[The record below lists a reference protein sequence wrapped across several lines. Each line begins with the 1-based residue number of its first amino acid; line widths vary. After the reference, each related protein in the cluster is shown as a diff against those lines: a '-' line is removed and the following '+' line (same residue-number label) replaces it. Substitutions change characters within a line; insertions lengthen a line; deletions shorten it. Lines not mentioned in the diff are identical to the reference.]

1 MKKRRLT
8 RSVGNVFLTV
18 FILLMAG
25 TAYLEYSRESR
36 EWEQMKYIAGN
47 VSAQTYEVLYAKLSK
62 VETLKALVIKNDGG
76 TEDFEKVARLLVSEG
91 CVRNVLLAPGGIVSD
106 VYPLTANE
114 DVLGYNL
121 LGRGAGDKE
130 AMTAI
135 VKGEMI
141 MAGPFELVQGG
152 MGISGRLPVYVDGA
166 FWGIVSM
173 TLDYP
178 EALNGIS
185 SMQNIKSQG
194 FGCELWRINADNG
207 KHQSILSTDTVV
219 KKPSYDQAF
228 SVLNA
233 EWHVTV
239 YPEKA
244 WYAHGFFW
252 LCVAVSLTL
261 ATVAAIVTSSLQTIR
276 SMDKEMTEYRIRELQ
291 TQLEYD
297 RINVL
302 LTQINSHFFHHTL
315 NAIQALIVMEPK
327 AAYKM
332 TEDFSRF
339 IRFKVDSVGLQQG
352 LVPFREEMR
361 SVRAYADMNVVQLG
375 ERLTIE
381 YDVFDADFMIPVL
394 TIQPIVEN
402 AIEHGIKPHIGGG
415 KVRVSLRQDED
426 YYEVTVLDDGEGFT
440 PGEDSNVVS
449 VGIANI
455 KTRMGKH
462 PGCSIKVESEPGKG
476 TKVVLHY
483 PSNLSGEDKV

>member
-1 MKKRRLT
+1 MNKRRLT
-8 RSVGNVFLTV
+8 RSTATVFLSALV
-18 FILLMAG
+18 LLM
-25 TAYLEYSRESR
+25 TVTVYIEYSRESR
-36 EWEQMKYIAGN
+36 EREQMKYIAGN
-47 VSAQTYEVLYAKLSK
+47 ISAQTYEVIYARLSK
-62 VETLKALVIKNDGG
+62 AETLKALVIRDDGG
-76 TEDFEKVARLLVSEG
+76 TEGFEKVARLLVSEG
-91 CVRNVLLAPGGIVSD
+91 CVRNVLLAPGGVVSD

-130 AMTAI
+130 AQTAI

-141 MAGPFELVQGG
+141 MAGPFELIQGG
-152 MGISGRLPVYVDGA
+152 MGISGRLPVYVNGA
-166 FWGIVSM
+166 FWGLVSM

-178 EALNGIS
+178 EALSGIS

-194 FGCELWRINADNG
+194 FGCELWRINPDNG
-207 KHQSILSTDTVV
+207 KRQSILSTDTSVRT
-219 KKPSYDQAF
+219 PSCDQAF

-239 YPEKA
+239 YPEKP

-276 SMDKEMTEYRIRELQ
+276 SMDKEMSEYRIRELQ

-315 NAIQALIVMEPK
+315 NAIQALIVLKPDV
-327 AAYKM
+327 AYKM

-352 LVPFREEMR
+352 LVSFREEMR
-361 SVRAYADMNVVQLG
+361 SVRAYTDMNVVQLG
-375 ERLTIE
+375 ERLTME

-415 KVRVSLRQDED
+415 TVRVSLREEQD
-426 YYEVTVLDDGEGFT
+426 YFEVEVLDDGEGFT
-440 PGEDSNVVS
+440 PGEESSVAS

-455 KTRMGKH
+455 RTRMAKH
-462 PGCSIKVESEPGKG
+462 PGCSIKVESKPGKG
-476 TKVVLHY
+476 TKVVLRY
-483 PSNLSGEDKV
+483 PKNLSGEDKA

>member
-8 RSVGNVFLTV
+8 KSAVNVFLTV
-18 FILLMAG
+18 LTLLMAG
-25 TAYLEYSRESR
+25 TAYIEYSRESR
-36 EWEQMKYIAGN
+36 EHEQMKYIAGN
-47 VSAQTYEVLYAKLSK
+47 VSTQVYEVLYARLSK

-76 TEDFEKVARLLVSEG
+76 TEDFEKIARLIVSEG

-130 AMTAI
+130 AQSAI

-152 MGISGRLPVYVDGA
+152 MGISGRLPVYVNGA
-166 FWGIVSM
+166 FWGLVSM

-178 EALNGIS
+178 EALSGIS
-185 SMQNIKSQG
+185 SMQNIKFQG
-194 FGCELWRINADNG
+194 FGCELWRINPDNG
-207 KHQSILSTDTVV
+207 KHQSILSTDTSV
-219 KKPSYDQAF
+219 KKPSYDQTF

-239 YPEKA
+239 YPEGA
-244 WYAHGFFW
+244 WYARGFFW

-261 ATVAAIVTSSLQTIR
+261 ATVAAIVTSSLETIR
-276 SMDKEMTEYRIRELQ
+276 IMDKEMTEYRIRELQ

-315 NAIQALIVMEPK
+315 NAIQALIVMEPN

-352 LVPFREEMR
+352 LVPFRDEMR

-375 ERLTIE
+375 ERLTME

-402 AIEHGIKPHIGGG
+402 AIEHGIKPHVGGG

-440 PGEDSNVVS
+440 PGEESNVAS

-476 TKVVLHY
+476 TKVVLRY
-483 PSNLSGEDKV
+483 PNNLSGEDKG